1 MIVSTPIELY
11 TTVLGWH
18 VQNGLWT
25 LLTSTGLALIPFA
38 GIIIKNLIEARKSQD
53 KADIGVLAF
62 RLSEIEIYV
71 ALGVIVFFIN
81 PAVNLS
87 PQSIQGVRSYCEV
100 SSTDP
105 KVLERRRI
113 EERLN
118 FRDTRTSYDTSH
130 YQIEAVLDGGIPQV
144 PLLWYAW
151 DWLSSSIS
159 ASAAAS
165 LPCQPDMRRMSSA
178 LAAAQIKDQ
187 HLLDETNMFHRD
199 CWRPSFNR
207 YLREKPP
214 TPNNISNIDQDIA
227 WAGSQFFLNHQ
238 SYYGSYRTREALQSF
253 PYKESRDDRI
263 VKPQYS
269 DGRGWPKCKEWW
281 EDETYGLRG
290 RLLDYV
296 RNEMDGADRQRQGVR
311 DEIRYYWH
319 RMGVA
324 LGSDASED
332 KMLRL
337 VLSADRHLQK
347 SRLTNSYNRDGFKG
361 ATRDGI
367 GFFGN
372 IGLWSGQGVDL
383 MRTEVL
389 KTAAPILRA
398 IVLMMITLA
407 APILLFVSSYSIGT
421 VVTLALVKFSVFF
434 WAFLFALAAW
444 LDNYLL
450 GAVASAGGD
459 TTGFLRQMVPGIG
472 SDGPA
477 DNAIIVIGYVTRSLY
492 VVLPLLFSSMMA
504 WAGVQAGNAAG
515 QIASSS
521 GAGGASGMPNI
532 PIPIKKK

>member
-1 MIVSTPIELY
+1 MIVSSSIEVY
-11 TTVLGWH
+11 STVMSWH
-18 VQNGLWT
+18 VHNGIWE
-25 LLTSTGLALIPFA
+25 LLAGTGIALIPFA

-62 RLSEIEIYV
+62 RLSEIELYV
-71 ALGVIVFFIN
+71 AIFVVVLFIN
-81 PAVNLS
+81 PAINLAPHS
-87 PQSIQGVRSYCEV
+87 VTARVQHCEFQGNTVTKEIRALSHGNTGTTYDRV
-100 SSTDP
+100 DSLQLGSSQTP
-105 KVLERRRI
+105 KV
-113 EERLN
+113 
-118 FRDTRTSYDTSH
+118 
-130 YQIEAVLDGGIPQV
+130 
-144 PLLWYAW
+144 PLMWYVW
-151 DWLSSSIS
+151 DYL
-159 ASAAAS
+159 AQAFTLAAKAS
-165 LPCQPDMRRMSSA
+165 LPCQPDLRRISTGVA
-178 LAAAQIKDQ
+178 VARIDDAQ
-187 HLLDETNMFHRD
+187 LRDETASFYRD
-199 CWRPSFNR
+199 CWRPSYNR
-207 YLREKPP
+207 YLRDKPIDP
-214 TPNNISNIDQDIA
+214 RDPSMSRIDQDIA

-389 KTAAPILRA
+389 KTAAAILLA

-407 APILLFVSSYSIGT
+407 DQILLFVISYGVIIELT
-421 VVTLALVKFSVFF
+421 FTL
-434 WAFLFALAAW
+434 
-444 LDNYLL
+444 
-450 GAVASAGGD
+450 
-459 TTGFLRQMVPGIG
+459 
-472 SDGPA
+472 
-477 DNAIIVIGYVTRSLY
+477 
-492 VVLPLLFSSMMA
+492 
-504 WAGVQAGNAAG
+504 
-515 QIASSS
+515 
-521 GAGGASGMPNI
+521 
-532 PIPIKKK
+532 